1 MASTSSGIAEP
12 KAMGSP
18 ARGDQRRI
26 CPSRGRYS
34 GGRVMAKH
42 AKSVLRYGLRWVVI
56 TVALLTL
63 FFALLIL
70 FMLFL
75 PG

>member
-1 MASTSSGIAEP
+1 
-12 KAMGSP
+12 
-18 ARGDQRRI
+18 
-26 CPSRGRYS
+26 
-34 GGRVMAKH
+34 MAKH